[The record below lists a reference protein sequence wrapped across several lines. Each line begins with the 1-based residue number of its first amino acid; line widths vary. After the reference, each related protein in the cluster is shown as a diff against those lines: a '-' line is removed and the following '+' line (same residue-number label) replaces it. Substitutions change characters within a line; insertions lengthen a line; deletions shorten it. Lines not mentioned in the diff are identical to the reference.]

1 MFPLGHAAFAYLS
14 YVGLAAATRRPLPVR
29 WALVPLAVGSQLPDL
44 LDKPLSFYGVLA
56 SGRSLGHS
64 VLVAGAFVAGVWA
77 LARRLDGAGR
87 GWRRPLERAPAAF
100 AVGYLSHL
108 LGDSVGALAA
118 GRYGDLAFLLWPVLP
133 PVEYPGDAVSPVAR
147 LLALYRTPLAHPELE
162 LILLAAG
169 VFVALKVRERRS
181 AAPDAR

>member
-14 YVGLAAATRRPLPVR
+14 YVGFAAATRRPLPVR

-64 VLVAGAFVAGVWA
+64 VLVAGAFVAGVWV
-77 LARRLDGAGR
+77 LARRVDGGR
-87 GWRRPLERAPAAF
+87 GWRRPFEHAPAAF

-108 LGDSVGALAA
+108 LGDSLGALAA
-118 GRYGDLAFLLWPVLP
+118 GRYGDLTFLLWPVLP
-133 PVEYPGDAVSPVAR
+133 PPAYSADAVSPVVR

-162 LILLAAG
+162 LILLAGG
-169 VFVALKVRERRS
+169 VFVALEARERRS

>member
-44 LDKPLSFYGVLA
+44 LDKPLAFHGVLA

-64 VLVAGAFVAGVWA
+64 ALVAGLRVAAVWA
-77 LARRLDGAGR
+77 LARRAGAWSAGR
-87 GWRRPLERAPAAF
+87 LLEHAPAAF

-108 LGDSVGALAA
+108 LGDAVEALVA
-118 GRYGDLAFLLWPVLP
+118 GQYGDPTFLLWPVLP
-133 PVEYPGDAVSPVAR
+133 PVLYPGDAVSPVVR
-147 LLALYRTPLAHPELE
+147 LVAVYRTPLSHPDVE
-162 LILLAAG
+162 LILLAAAI
-169 VFVALKVRERRS
+169 FVGLEAREQRRRHG
-181 AAPDAR
+181 APDTQ